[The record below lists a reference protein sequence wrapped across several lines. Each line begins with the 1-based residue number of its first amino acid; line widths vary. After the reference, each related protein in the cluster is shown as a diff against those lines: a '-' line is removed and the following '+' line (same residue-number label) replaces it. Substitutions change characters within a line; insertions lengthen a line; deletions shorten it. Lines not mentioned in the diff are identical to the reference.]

1 MHAGPFLGAVFD
13 CVFRAVEHRRR
24 HNGTSGA
31 ASRLSPAEFES
42 TRSSSS
48 GGDIT
53 SSGCFKPQGPR
64 NVGGSRWR
72 KYAGHSAT
80 STESSANRRPSDT
93 TWSPM
98 SQYETICQPSDD
110 SPALTDS
117 VPAAWLSGQLATST
131 VRRIPISSLNLD
143 FTLRQDRVNT
153 EHVQI
158 LAGIT
163 EELPPIV
170 VHEPSGRVLD
180 GIHRVHAALA
190 LKRNRISA
198 IVYNGSDEDAFAVA
212 VRLNTAHGLPLSRT
226 ERIAAAEQILRTHPR
241 WSNRMIAGVT
251 GLAESTVRVRRRDLP
266 GPRSC
271 TRVGRDG
278 RVRPVNAADGRLRA
292 SRLLAERPT
301 ASAREIAR
309 DAGVSPNTV
318 LDVRRRLAEGR
329 EPALVQARGGEAGV
343 PARRYPT
350 GPGELEKIAEAM
362 LVDLMADPSIRL
374 NNRGRF
380 LIRWMRANREALNTR
395 VVCAIPDHWSVPVAR
410 LARAYSLFWQDLA
423 RQLEQRS
430 AEQPRQSADPLP
442 EPPGLP

>member
-1 MHAGPFLGAVFD
+1 
-13 CVFRAVEHRRR
+13 
-24 HNGTSGA
+24 
-31 ASRLSPAEFES
+31 
-42 TRSSSS
+42 
-48 GGDIT
+48 
-53 SSGCFKPQGPR
+53 
-64 NVGGSRWR
+64 
-72 KYAGHSAT
+72 
-80 STESSANRRPSDT
+80 
-93 TWSPM
+93 M
-98 SQYETICQPSDD
+98 SQDETTCWPGDD
-110 SPALTDS
+110 SPAFADS
-117 VPAAWLSGQLATST
+117 EPAAWLSDQLVTST

-170 VHEPSGRVLD
+170 VHEQSGRVLD
-180 GIHRVHAALA
+180 GIHRVRAALA
-190 LKRNRISA
+190 QERNHISA
-198 IVYNGSDEDAFAVA
+198 IVYNGSDDDAFAVA
-212 VRLNTAHGLPLSRT
+212 VRLNTAHGLPLSRA
-226 ERIAAAEQILRTHPR
+226 ERIAAAARILRTHPR

-266 GPRSC
+266 EPGPRSC

-278 RVRPVNAADGRLRA
+278 RVRPVNAAEGRLRA

-301 ASAREIAR
+301 ASAREIAHE
-309 DAGVSPNTV
+309 AGVSPNTV

-329 EPALVQARGGEAGV
+329 EPAPVQARGGEAGA
-343 PARRYPT
+343 PATPCPT
-350 GPGELEKIAEAM
+350 GPSDLEKITEAM

-374 NNRGRF
+374 NDRGRF

-395 VVCAIPDHWSVPVAR
+395 SDVVCAIPDHWSVPVAR

-423 RQLEQRS
+423 RQLEHRS
-430 AEQPRQSADPLP
+430 ATPPRESPDPLL